1 MDMLDIKHLAEAGS
15 RHGNLTDVADPP
27 LALNANKTILNDVLN
42 AQADLPFPLVPN
54 YFTPGRWKSFQGYG
68 YAEKGSTKSRKQPPP
83 RGEPPAFVTM
93 IKFSGAKAIPSSHGK
108 LPRNAASFL

>member
-27 LALNANKTILNDVLN
+27 LALNAYKTILNDVLN

-68 YAEKGSTKSRKQPPP
+68 YAEKGYDKKP
-83 RGEPPAFVTM
+83 E
-93 IKFSGAKAIPSSHGK
+93 
-108 LPRNAASFL
+108 AAATAW

>member
-27 LALNANKTILNDVLN
+27 LALNAYKTILNDVLN

-54 YFTPGRWKSFQGYG
+54 YFTPGQWKSFQGYG
-68 YAEKGSTKSRKQPPP
+68 YAEKGYDKKP
-83 RGEPPAFVTM
+83 E
-93 IKFSGAKAIPSSHGK
+93 
-108 LPRNAASFL
+108 AAATAW

>member
-1 MDMLDIKHLAEAGS
+1 MLDIKHLAEAGS

-54 YFTPGRWKSFQGYG
+54 YFTPGWWKSFQGYDYAKKRIRQKG
-68 YAEKGSTKSRKQPPP
+68 YDKKPE
-83 RGEPPAFVTM
+83 
-93 IKFSGAKAIPSSHGK
+93 
-108 LPRNAASFL
+108 AAATAW